1 MKSLLRN
8 RSFVKYVSCQEVE
21 WTDSANCDNYYNT
34 RSLISYTS
42 LTSTVDVAGF
52 MCTTKCKSVQV
63 RERVLEVR
71 RSDQGNTEVSVS
83 NTPVLPCTCYLLIFW
98 L

>member
-8 RSFVKYVSCQEVE
+8 KSFVKYVSCQEVE
-21 WTDSANCDNYYNT
+21 WTDPANCDNYYNIQ
-34 RSLISYTS
+34 SLISYTS

-52 MCTTKCKSVQV
+52 MYTTKCKSVQV
-63 RERVLEVR
+63 RECVLEVR
-71 RSDQGNTEVSVS
+71 QSDQGNTEVSIF
-83 NTPVLPCTCYLLIFW
+83 NTPVLPCTCYLLTFW